1 MQDFGEAFTPRRAC
15 KAHQSHDLTSAARCM
30 LGHAGIE
37 RVLAF
42 LNADPIPTR
51 TAVVADVPVR
61 AGAARAGLATLCGAA
76 AS

>member
-1 MQDFGEAFTPRRAC
+1 MQDFGEAFTPRRAD
-15 KAHQSHDLTSAARCM
+15 KARQSHDLTSAARGV
-30 LGHAGIE
+30 LGYAGIE

-61 AGAARAGLATLCGAA
+61 AGTARADEPHYVAQA